1 MGFANHMVPLC
12 LDFVL
17 FFFFKET
24 HASTHTSYTHQHPN
38 KERRMISF
46 SLNPLQDFFL
56 IDLFDAGCTEPHEVI
71 LMLVLIGIVLG
82 VCEVEYL

>member
-1 MGFANHMVPLC
+1 
-12 LDFVL
+12 
-17 FFFFKET
+17 
-24 HASTHTSYTHQHPN
+24 
-38 KERRMISF
+38 MIPF

-56 IDLFDAGCTEPHEVI
+56 IDLFDAGRTEPREVI